1 MIIECP
7 RCKKKFEVDTSLI
20 PEKGRLLKCG
30 NCNNTWFFDKNK
42 IIQTKEINIP
52 KNYKK
57 TPKRDTN
64 IRKNI
69 IENSQSI
76 NKRDINKSSA
86 IVKYEKKFEFN
97 FSIFLSYIFVS
108 IITFIAMII
117 IIDTFKNPL
126 YDKFPQLEFIL
137 TSLFETLKD
146 IKLFIKDL
154 A

>member
-1 MIIECP
+1 MIIDCP
-7 RCKKKFEVDTSLI
+7 RCKKKFEIDSSLI

-86 IVKYEKKFEFN
+86 IVKYEKKSEFS
-97 FSIFLSYIFVS
+97 FGIFLSYIVVS
-108 IITFIAMII
+108 IISFIAMII

>member
-1 MIIECP
+1 MIIDCP
-7 RCKKKFEVDTSLI
+7 RCKKKFEVDSNLI

-86 IVKYEKKFEFN
+86 IVKYEKKSEFS
-97 FSIFLSYIFVS
+97 FAIFLSYIVVS
-108 IITFIAMII
+108 IITVIAMII

-126 YDKFPQLEFIL
+126 YDKIPQLEFIL
-137 TSLFETLKD
+137 KSLFETLKD

-154 A
+154 V

>member
-1 MIIECP
+1 MIIDCP
-7 RCKKKFEVDTSLI
+7 SCKKKFEIDSNLI

-30 NCNNTWFFDKNK
+30 NCNHTWFFDKTK
-42 IIQTKEINIP
+42 IIDTKEINIP

-57 TPKRDTN
+57 TPKKDTTKQ
-64 IRKNI
+64 KNI

-76 NKRDINKSSA
+76 IKKDIKKSSA
-86 IVKYEKKFEFN
+86 IVKYEKKSEFS
-97 FSIFLSYIFVS
+97 FGIFLSYIVVS
-108 IITFIAMII
+108 IISFIALII

-126 YDKFPQLEFIL
+126 YDKIPQLEFII

-146 IKLFIKDL
+146 IRLFIKDL

>member
-30 NCNNTWFFDKNK
+30 NCNHTWFFDKTK
-42 IIQTKEINIP
+42 IIETKEINIL
-52 KNYKK
+52 KDYKK
-57 TPKRDTN
+57 TPKKEST
-64 IRKNI
+64 KQKKI

-76 NKRDINKSSA
+76 IKRDIKKSSA
-86 IVKYEKKFEFN
+86 IIKYEKKSEFS
-97 FSIFLSYIFVS
+97 FGIFLSYIVVS
-108 IITFIAMII
+108 IISFIAMII
-117 IIDTFKNPL
+117 IIDTFKDPL
-126 YDKFPQLEFIL
+126 YDKIPQLEFIL

>member
-86 IVKYEKKFEFN
+86 IVKYEKKSEFS
-97 FSIFLSYIFVS
+97 FAIFLSYIVVS
-108 IITFIAMII
+108 IITVIAMII

-126 YDKFPQLEFIL
+126 YDKIPQLEFIL

-154 A
+154 V

>member
-86 IVKYEKKFEFN
+86 IVKYEKKSEFS
-97 FSIFLSYIFVS
+97 FAIFLSYIVVS
-108 IITFIAMII
+108 IITVIAMII

-126 YDKFPQLEFIL
+126 YDKIPQLEFIL
-137 TSLFETLKD
+137 KSLFETLKD

-154 A
+154 V

>member
-86 IVKYEKKFEFN
+86 IVKYEKKSEFS
-97 FSIFLSYIFVS
+97 FAIFLSYIVVS
-108 IITFIAMII
+108 IITVIAMII

-126 YDKFPQLEFIL
+126 YDKIPQLEFIL

>member
-1 MIIECP
+1 MIIDCP
-7 RCKKKFEVDTSLI
+7 RCKKKFEVDTNLI

-30 NCNNTWFFDKNK
+30 NCNHTWFFDRTK
-42 IIQTKEINIP
+42 IIETKEIDVS
-52 KNYKK
+52 KNYKNR
-57 TPKRDTN
+57 PKKDTTKQ
-64 IRKNI
+64 KNI

-76 NKRDINKSSA
+76 IKKDIKKSSA
-86 IVKYEKKFEFN
+86 IVKYEKKSEFS
-97 FSIFLSYIFVS
+97 FGIFLSYIVVS
-108 IITFIAMII
+108 IISFIAMII

-126 YDKFPQLEFIL
+126 YNKFPQIEFIL

>member
-1 MIIECP
+1 MIINCP
-7 RCKKKFEVDTSLI
+7 CGKKKFEVDSNLI

-30 NCNNTWFFDKNK
+30 TCDQTWFFDRTK
-42 IIQTKEINIP
+42 ITKTKEINIP

-57 TPKRDTN
+57 TPKKDTTKQ
-64 IRKNI
+64 KNI

-76 NKRDINKSSA
+76 IKKDIKKSSA
-86 IVKYEKKFEFN
+86 IVKYEKKSEFS
-97 FSIFLSYIFVS
+97 FGIFLSYIVVS
-108 IITFIAMII
+108 IISFTALII

-126 YDKFPQLEFIL
+126 YDKIPQLEFII

>member
-1 MIIECP
+1 MIIDCP
-7 RCKKKFEVDTSLI
+7 RCKKKFEIDSNLI

-30 NCNNTWFFDKNK
+30 NCNHTWFFDKTK
-42 IIQTKEINIP
+42 IIETKEINIL
-52 KNYKK
+52 KDYKK
-57 TPKRDTN
+57 TPKKEST
-64 IRKNI
+64 KQKKI

-76 NKRDINKSSA
+76 IKKDIKKSSA
-86 IVKYEKKFEFN
+86 IIKYEKKSEFS
-97 FSIFLSYIFVS
+97 FGIFLSYIVVS

-117 IIDTFKNPL
+117 IIDTFKDPL
-126 YDKFPQLEFIL
+126 YDKIPQLEFIL

>member
-1 MIIECP
+1 MIINCP
-7 RCKKKFEVDTSLI
+7 CGKKKFEVDSNLI

-30 NCNNTWFFDKNK
+30 TCDQTWFFDRTK
-42 IIQTKEINIP
+42 ITKTKEINIP

-57 TPKRDTN
+57 TPKKDTTKQ
-64 IRKNI
+64 KNI

-76 NKRDINKSSA
+76 IKKDIKKSSA
-86 IVKYEKKFEFN
+86 IVKYEKKSEFS
-97 FSIFLSYIFVS
+97 FGIFLSYIVVS
-108 IITFIAMII
+108 IITFIAII
-117 IIDTFKNPL
+117 ITIDTFKIPL
-126 YDKFPQLEFIL
+126 YDKIPQLEFIL

>member
-1 MIIECP
+1 MIIDCP
-7 RCKKKFEVDTSLI
+7 RCKKKFEIDSSLI

-86 IVKYEKKFEFN
+86 IVKYEKKSEFS
-97 FSIFLSYIFVS
+97 FAIFLSYIVVS
-108 IITFIAMII
+108 IITVIAMII

-126 YDKFPQLEFIL
+126 YDKIPQLEFIL
-137 TSLFETLKD
+137 KSLFETLKD

-154 A
+154 V

>member
-1 MIIECP
+1 MIIDCP
-7 RCKKKFEVDTSLI
+7 RCKKKFEVDSNLI

-30 NCNNTWFFDKNK
+30 NCNHTWFFDKTK
-42 IIQTKEINIP
+42 IIERKEIDISKNIKKTLKKDTTKE
-52 KNYKK
+52 
-57 TPKRDTN
+57 
-64 IRKNI
+64 KNI
-69 IENSQSI
+69 IENTQSI
-76 NKRDINKSSA
+76 IKRDIKKSSA
-86 IVKYEKKFEFN
+86 IIKYEKKSEFS
-97 FSIFLSYIFVS
+97 FGIFLSYIVVS

-126 YDKFPQLEFIL
+126 YDKIPQLEFII